1 MATFAVNASEEQTKK
16 FYDLMEK
23 MGADGEKKAETLE
36 KIFRIAADQA
46 DGETMKSGGVD
57 VTALDAAQENIR
69 SLFLAAV
76 NGREEIQAK
85 AKREI
90 EEIKAKKD
98 TLEADLRGQIA
109 EAKAARE
116 EAEKAAIIAE
126 EKASQAEKEAKA
138 AEETA
143 QAKSDLVAEKDKTIL
158 SLTDKLTAAEAKAE
172 KFDDLAAKEAD
183 ARQKIKELQAEMDRK
198 ASDAQKDAEIANQ
211 KALKELAA
219 KEADATERI
228 NKIKAEMEQKLSDA
242 QKDAEI
248 ANQKALRAV
257 EIENARLKTII
268 EMMESAD
275 QKKNEKEEI
284 NQNPDGEKAE
294 KSPNPKK

>member
-16 FYDLMEK
+16 FYDLMER

-46 DGETMKSGGVD
+46 EGETMKSGGVD
-57 VTALDAAQENIR
+57 VTALDAAQDNIR

-76 NGREEIQAK
+76 GGREEIQAQ

-98 TLEADLRGQIA
+98 ALEADLRNQIT

-143 QAKSDLVAEKDKTIL
+143 KAKSDLAAEKDKTIL
-158 SLTDKLTAAEAKAE
+158 ALTEKLTAAESKAE
-172 KFDDLAAKEAD
+172 KYDALAAKEAD
-183 ARQKIKELQAEMDRK
+183 ARQKIKELQAEMDR
-198 ASDAQKDAEIANQ
+198 N
-211 KALKELAA
+211 
-219 KEADATERI
+219 
-228 NKIKAEMEQKLSDA
+228 LSEA

-248 ANQKALRAV
+248 ANQKALRELAAKEAEATEQISKIKAEMEQKLSDTQKDAEIARQKDLRAV
-257 EIENARLKTII
+257 EIENAKLKTII
-268 EMMESAD
+268 EMMKAET
-275 QKKNEKEEI
+275 KKEEV
-284 NQNPDGEKAE
+284 NPDGEKTE
-294 KSPNPKK
+294 KSPNKE

>member
-16 FYDLMEK
+16 FYELMEK

-46 DGETMKSGGVD
+46 NGETMKSGGVD
-57 VTALDAAQENIR
+57 VAALDAAQENIR
-69 SLFLAAV
+69 NLFLAAV
-76 NGREEIQAK
+76 GGREEIQAQ

-98 TLEADLRGQIA
+98 ELEADLRGQIA

-116 EAEKAAIIAE
+116 EAEKAAIIAA

-158 SLTDKLTAAEAKAE
+158 SLTDKLTVAESKVE
-172 KFDDLAAKEAD
+172 KYDDLAAKEAE
-183 ARQKIKELQAEMDRK
+183 ARQENKEIRAEMDRK
-198 ASDAQKDAEIANQ
+198 
-211 KALKELAA
+211 
-219 KEADATERI
+219 
-228 NKIKAEMEQKLSDA
+228 LSEA

-248 ANQKALRAV
+248 ANQKALRELAAKEAEATDQINKIKAELEQKLSDTKKDAEIAKEKALRAV
-257 EIENARLKTII
+257 EIENAKLKTII
-268 EMMESAD
+268 EMLKSAD
-275 QKKNEKEEI
+275 QKKEKEAV
-284 NQNPDGEKAE
+284 NQNPGGEKTE